1 MTIVGRQPKTT
12 IVAPLS
18 MIQAR
23 VLQYFVIYRL
33 LFRKVDEFGVFNC
46 RVVDKVK
53 KRSLCFQILL
63 LLLRKRERFGSYNHL
78 QAKITKMSI
87 STNSN
92 NWHYVLVFIRL
103 EYNDFNFSLTNARQH
118 GRPSPVFTRTARIT
132 GVKSRTSISLRHN
145 FYSHFKIIN
154 FLVGVKGVVRG
165 TAPAFAPLLD
175 RTRIRAQPSSS
186 ALWSASHVPASRLRR
201 VDVAERRLQP
211 RSPHGEGVLSST
223 TVSYVGCMESEAA
236 TRLPLCLAGTESG
249 RGAWMSDVGWLLR
262 QVGFPYDES
271 AEKRGCW
278 RSRMAAFAHVQ
289 RLRTVERYPCYGATS
304 DNLYLIDFA
313 VLKG

>member
-1 MTIVGRQPKTT
+1 
-12 IVAPLS
+12 
-18 MIQAR
+18 
-23 VLQYFVIYRL
+23 
-33 LFRKVDEFGVFNC
+33 
-46 RVVDKVK
+46 
-53 KRSLCFQILL
+53 
-63 LLLRKRERFGSYNHL
+63 L

-186 ALWSASHVPASRLRR
+186 ALWSASHVPASRLHDGLIRWLHGVR
-201 VDVAERRLQP
+201 GRDPTSALLGRHGVGSRCVDVGRRLAFEAGWLP
-211 RSPHGEGVLSST
+211 LRWVGGEEGLL
-223 TVSYVGCMESEAA
+223 TVSNGGIRARPKTQNSWKV
-236 TRLPLCLAGTESG
+236 P
-249 RGAWMSDVGWLLR
+249 LLR
-262 QVGFPYDES
+262 S
-271 AEKRGCW
+271 
-278 RSRMAAFAHVQ
+278 H
-289 RLRTVERYPCYGATS
+289 ER
-304 DNLYLIDFA
+304 
-313 VLKG
+313 